1 MSIYPADHGRT
12 PALLIAGRGR
22 TVGANSRRM
31 QESSRKEHTMT
42 RASFHIAALVAIAG
56 TWLAGVGCGTP
67 APVEQQPA
75 PAPPAASA
83 PPAVMS
89 PVSINAEMVSV
100 IDHAGHELWSAERKA
115 PKTDADW
122 ENLAE
127 HATQLASAGALV
139 RVAGTGT
146 NDTMWVASPDW
157 QKWSR
162 ALSDAGLAA
171 LKATEGKKLDALV
184 AANGQLV
191 ESCEGCHK
199 QFKPSLPSEGIT
211 HAHMHK

>member
-1 MSIYPADHGRT
+1 MTRQSFNIAFVVITAAWLAAIGCST
-12 PALLIAGRGR
+12 PAS
-22 TVGANSRRM
+22 V
-31 QESSRKEHTMT
+31 
-42 RASFHIAALVAIAG
+42 
-56 TWLAGVGCGTP
+56 
-67 APVEQQPA
+67 QQQSA
-75 PAPPAASA
+75 PAATTAPAATSV

-100 IDHAGHELWSAERKA
+100 IDHAGHELWSVEQKGKA

-127 HATQLASAGALV
+127 HATQLAAAGALV
-139 RVAGTGT
+139 RVAGTGV

-157 QKWSR
+157 QKWAR
-162 ALSDAGLAA
+162 ALSDAGMAA
-171 LKATEGKKLDALV
+171 LKATEGKNAEALV
-184 AANGQLV
+184 TANGQLV

-211 HAHMHK
+211 HAHAHQ